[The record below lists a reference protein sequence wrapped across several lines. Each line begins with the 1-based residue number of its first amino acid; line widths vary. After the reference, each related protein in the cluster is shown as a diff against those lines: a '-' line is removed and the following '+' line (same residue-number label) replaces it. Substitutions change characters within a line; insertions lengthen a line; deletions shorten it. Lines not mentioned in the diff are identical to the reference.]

1 MRRVSGVILV
11 GLGAFFVALALMLRF
26 YVAGQLVKYPLDEYQ
41 VSTLQGSNI
50 TYFSAAKLKDLTV
63 NVTVTDTI
71 RGDVAAGNGQ
81 RAVWNEFT
89 DTRDTTNGVEIQ
101 AATRRV
107 AFDRSTGQI
116 INCCG
121 NQVNGNTS
129 VNQTG
134 LAFFWPF
141 NAQKKTYTL
150 FDTTANKPLPVSFAG
165 TGTVDGLP
173 VYKYVE
179 NVTGEPAG
187 SQTLPGNLV
196 GMKGQPSVTL
206 PEYYQGTNTYWV
218 EPETGTPVK
227 ITQSRQ
233 LTLRDSSGNTRLLL
247 FSGNLAM
254 TPATQADIVSKAKKA
269 KSQLSLLS
277 TTAPLAGLLAG
288 VVLIV
293 IGLVL
298 AATGRERPF
307 DEGAYDDTLAPEP
320 APYR

>member
-26 YVAGQLVKYPLDEYQ
+26 YVAGQLVKFPLDQYQ
-41 VSTLQGSNI
+41 VSTLQGSNV
-50 TYFSAAKLKDLTV
+50 TYFSTSKLKDLTV
-63 NVTVTDTI
+63 DVTVTDTI
-71 RGDVAAGNGQ
+71 RGDVAAGDSQ

-101 AATRRV
+101 PSSRRV
-107 AFDRSTGQI
+107 AFDRSSGQI

-121 NQVNGNTS
+121 NEVNGDTS
-129 VNQTG
+129 VSQSG
-134 LAFFWPF
+134 LAIFWPF
-141 NAQKKTYTL
+141 NSQKRTYPI
-150 FDTTANKPLPVSFAG
+150 FDTTADKPLPASYAG
-165 TGTVDGLP
+165 TDTVNGLT

-206 PEYYQGTNTYWV
+206 PEYYSGTNTFWV
-218 EPETGTPVK
+218 EPQTGVPVK
-227 ITQSRQ
+227 VAQSRQ

-247 FSGNLAM
+247 FSGNLNM
-254 TPATQADIVSKAKKA
+254 TPSTVADIVSKTN
-269 KSQLSLLS
+269 KSRSQIGLVN
-277 TTAPLAGLLAG
+277 TTAPLAGLLVG

-298 AATGRERPF
+298 AAAGRERPF
-307 DEGAYDDTLAPEP
+307 DEGAFDDTLAPEP

>member
-11 GLGAFFVALALMLRF
+11 GLGAFFVALALLLRF
-26 YVAGQLVKYPLDEYQ
+26 YMAGQLVKYPLDEYQ
-41 VSTLQGSNI
+41 VSTLQGSNV
-50 TYFSAAKLKDLTV
+50 TYFSASKLKDLTV

-101 AATRRV
+101 PSTRRV
-107 AFDRSTGQI
+107 AFDRSNGEI

-121 NQVNGNTS
+121 NQVNGDPS
-129 VNQTG
+129 VSQSG

-141 NAQKKTYTL
+141 NAQKKTYTI
-150 FDTTANKPLPVSFAG
+150 FDTTANKPLPASFAG
-165 TGTVDGLP
+165 TDTIDGLQ
-173 VYKYVE
+173 VNKYVE
-179 NVTGEPAG
+179 SVTGEPAG

-218 EPETGTPVK
+218 EPQTGSPVK
-227 ITQSRQ
+227 ITQNRQ
-233 LTLRDSSGNTRLLL
+233 LTLRDSSGKTRLLL
-247 FSGNLAM
+247 FSGHLNM
-254 TPATQADIVSKAKKA
+254 TPSTVATIANKTKTSRT
-269 KSQLSLLS
+269 QLTALNS
-277 TTAPLAGLLAG
+277 TFPLAGLLVG

-298 AATGRERPF
+298 AVTGRERPF
-307 DEGAYDDTLAPEP
+307 DEGAFDDTLAPAP

>member
-41 VSTLQGSNI
+41 VSILQGSDV
-50 TYFSAAKLKDLTV
+50 TYFSATKLKPLTV
-63 NVTVTDTI
+63 GVTVTDTI

-101 AATRRV
+101 AATRRF
-107 AFDRSTGQI
+107 AFDRRTGTI

-121 NQVNGNTS
+121 DQVNGDTS

-134 LAFFWPF
+134 LALFWPF
-141 NAQKKTYTL
+141 NAQKQTYTI
-150 FDTTANKPLPVSFAG
+150 FDTTASKPMPASYVG
-165 TGTVDGLP
+165 TDTVGGLP
-173 VYKYVE
+173 VYKYAE
-179 NVTGEPAG
+179 NVTGVPAG

-218 EPETGTPVK
+218 EPQTGTPVK

-233 LTLRDSSGNTRLLL
+233 LSLRDNSGNTRLML

-254 TPATQADIVSKAKKA
+254 TPATQADIISKAKKA
-269 KSQLSLLS
+269 KTQLQTVS
-277 TTAPLAGLLAG
+277 TTAPLAGLLVG
-288 VVLIV
+288 LVLIV

-298 AATGRERPF
+298 AATGRKRPS
-307 DEGAYDDTLAPEP
+307 DEDFLDDTLAPEP
-320 APYR
+320 APY

>member
-165 TGTVDGLP
+165 TDTVDGLP

>member
-11 GLGAFFVALALMLRF
+11 GLGAFFIALALLVRF

-41 VSTLQGSNI
+41 VSTLQGSNV
-50 TYFSAAKLKDLTV
+50 TYFSATKLKDLTV
-63 NVTVTDTI
+63 NVAVTDTI

-81 RAVWNEFT
+81 HAVWNEFT
-89 DTRDTTNGVEIQ
+89 DTRDATNGVEIQ
-101 AATRRV
+101 PSTRRV
-107 AFDRSTGQI
+107 AFDRSSGQI
-116 INCCG
+116 IGCCG
-121 NQVNGNTS
+121 NQVNGDTS
-129 VNQTG
+129 VNQKG

-141 NAQKKTYTL
+141 NSQKKTYTI
-150 FDTTANKPLPVSFAG
+150 FDTTANKPLPISFAG
-165 TGTVDGLP
+165 TDTIDGLA
-173 VYKYVE
+173 VYRYVE

-218 EPETGTPVK
+218 EPTTGTPVK
-227 ITQSRQ
+227 LTQSRQ

-247 FSGNLAM
+247 FQGNLDM
-254 TPATQADIVSKAKKA
+254 SPSTQADIASKAKQA
-269 KSQLSLLS
+269 KTKLATLN
-277 TTAPLAGLLAG
+277 TTAPLAGLLVG

-298 AATGRERPF
+298 AVTGRERPF
-307 DEGAYDDTLAPEP
+307 DEGIFDDTLAPEP
-320 APYR
+320 APYQ

>member
-11 GLGAFFVALALMLRF
+11 GLGAFFIALALMLRF
-26 YVAGQLVKYPLDEYQ
+26 YVAGQLIKYPLDEYQ
-41 VSTLQGSNI
+41 VSTLQGSNV
-50 TYFSAAKLKDLTV
+50 TYFSASKLKDLTV
-63 NVTVTDTI
+63 NVTITDTI
-71 RGDVAAGNGQ
+71 RGDVAAGNSQ

-89 DTRDTTNGVEIQ
+89 DTRDTSNGVEIQ
-101 AATRRV
+101 PSTRRV
-107 AFDRSTGQI
+107 AFDRSSGQI
-116 INCCG
+116 VNCCG
-121 NQVNGNTS
+121 NQVNGDSS

-141 NAQKKTYTL
+141 NAQKKTYTV
-150 FDTTANKPLPVSFAG
+150 FDTTADKPLPASFAG
-165 TGTVDGLP
+165 TDTVDGLS

-179 NVTGEPAG
+179 NVSGEPAG

-218 EPETGTPVK
+218 EPSTGSPVK
-227 ITQSRQ
+227 IQQSRQ
-233 LTLRDSSGNTRLLL
+233 LTLRDSSGNTRLML
-247 FSGNLAM
+247 FSGNLNM
-254 TPATQADIVSKAKKA
+254 TPSTVADVASKTKKSKA
-269 KSQLSLLS
+269 QLSVIN
-277 TTAPLAGLLAG
+277 TTAPLAGLLVG
-288 VVLIV
+288 LVLIV

-307 DEGAYDDTLAPEP
+307 DEGYFEDTLAPEP

>member
-41 VSTLQGSNI
+41 VSTLQGSNV
-50 TYFSAAKLKDLTV
+50 TYFSATKLKDLTV
-63 NVTVTDTI
+63 NVTVTDTL
-71 RGDVAAGNGQ
+71 RGDVAAGNNQ

-101 AATRRV
+101 PSTRRV
-107 AFDRSTGQI
+107 AFDRNNGQI

-121 NQVNGNTS
+121 NQVNGDTS

-141 NAQKKTYTL
+141 GAQKETYKV
-150 FDTTANKPLPVSFAG
+150 FDTTANKPLPASFAG
-165 TGTVDGLP
+165 TDTVDGLTL
-173 VYKYVE
+173 YKYVE

-206 PEYYQGTNTYWV
+206 PEYYSGTNTYWV
-218 EPETGTPVK
+218 EPSTGSPVK
-227 ITQSRQ
+227 VTQSRQ
-233 LTLRDSSGNTRLLL
+233 LTLRDTTGNTRLLL
-247 FSGNLAM
+247 FSGNLDMAPS
-254 TPATQADIVSKAKKA
+254 TVADIASKTKKS
-269 KSQLSLLS
+269 KSQINTVNSI
-277 TTAPLAGLLAG
+277 APLAGLLVG
-288 VVLIV
+288 LVLIV

-298 AATGRERPF
+298 AAAGRERPF
-307 DEGAYDDTLAPEP
+307 DEAFDDTLAPAP